1 LSYEFNLA
9 VTNEPE
15 CGRTKR
21 RCMDRTA
28 NGTFSGTGQHCVAPY
43 NRPMLPAK
51 SLGEQAR
58 SVNRPVAP
66 PAIELPGGL
75 RELGRSPSPPKS
87 ARNPYLAFSLPL

>member
-1 LSYEFNLA
+1 MSPSVGGPNDG
-9 VTNEPE
+9 VWI
-15 CGRTKR
+15 GR
-21 RCMDRTA
+21 RT
-28 NGTFSGTGQHCVAPY
+28 GQSSGTGQHCVAPY

-51 SLGEQAR
+51 SFGEQAG